1 MEKIKL
7 EGKNNPL
14 YVLNKL
20 FNKNYSTL
28 NHDDENTC
36 NMITKEIKL
45 DFIEPYT
52 SSNLPKLN
60 SYHRALY
67 F

>member
-7 EGKNNPL
+7 EGKKNPL

-20 FNKNYSTL
+20 FDKNYSTL
-28 NHDDENTC
+28 NHDNGNTC
-36 NMITKEIKL
+36 NMITKKTKL
-45 DFIEPYT
+45 NFIEPYT
-52 SSNLPKLN
+52 SSNLSKLN
-60 SYHRALY
+60 SYPRPSY